1 MGLKDIVLRYL
12 GAPPPRADFE
22 ETVPIGQPVSGSVQS
37 YIQTYSYT
45 GEVITPT
52 RALEAP
58 SVFSCVRLI
67 AGSIARL
74 EWQVL
79 RENHDGKVAEPN
91 HPLYGLLNYEPGE
104 DYTAIAFK
112 EALLTNALLAGNGYA
127 YIQRDSAGR
136 AVALELLR
144 PDYVSIYRDS
154 QNQPYY
160 QVFSGKYDGSDPEK
174 QARRLRA
181 YDVFHLSG
189 PTMEG
194 VLGVPPI
201 HLMRDIIGLEL
212 EVQRYVTTFYANNA
226 VPAGTLQMPGRLSPE
241 ASKRLREAW
250 QAAHGGAS
258 RAGRVAVLEDGLK
271 YDPISPN
278 FKDADL
284 IEMRKYCRQQIA
296 AAFGVPSHKVGD
308 TDATSWNSAE
318 QADAEFVKHT
328 LSSWATRL
336 EQEASRKLIPRGEPF
351 CTRVSFDSLLR
362 ADMSTRF
369 AAYATAVTNGILT
382 VNEVRGLE
390 GRPAVDGGDQ
400 IRVPMNTEAPGRPPE
415 GPSAPAEVPADKDP
429 SVDLEPGEA
438 EPEATGTPEV
448 PDSVDM
454 DPDEEA
460 KRSAEAI
467 GAAQRMAAVAAVRPA
482 VEGAFRRHLQRVT
495 EYLQRQRTQAK
506 LDKWAP
512 PIDCL
517 EGELRD
523 TVAGLGRIFGDQ
535 AKAEKALSD
544 CMLRHARHLRG
555 SVGKI
560 AELSD
565 AISGWHTLP
574 GAAAAE
580 LLDMVRM
587 EITDTPVLEDNNAQA

>member
-1 MGLKDIVLRYL
+1 MGLTDILRRYL
-12 GAPPPRADFE
+12 GPTPPRSDFE
-22 ETVPIGQPVSGSVQS
+22 DTVPIGQATSGSVQS
-37 YIQTYSYT
+37 YVQSYSYS
-45 GEVITPT
+45 GESITPA

-58 SVFSCVRLI
+58 SVYACVRLI
-67 AGSIARL
+67 ASSISRL

-79 RENHDGKVAEPN
+79 RESPEGKIADSA
-91 HPLYGLLNYEPGE
+91 HPLYNLLNYEASDDVG
-104 DYTAIAFK
+104 AIQLREK
-112 EALLTNALLAGNGYA
+112 LLTDCLLTGNAYA
-127 YIQRDSAGR
+127 YIHRDASGR
-136 AVALELLR
+136 PVALEALR
-144 PDYVSIYRDS
+144 PDYVAMYRDGA
-154 QNQPYY
+154 NQPYY
-160 QVFSGKYDGSDPEK
+160 QVWTGRYSGNNAEK
-174 QARRLRA
+174 AMRRFRA
-181 YDVFHLSG
+181 YDMFHLVG
-189 PTMEG
+189 PTTFDG
-194 VLGVPPI
+194 LLGVPPI
-201 HLMRDIIGLEL
+201 HLGRDVIALEL
-212 EVQRYVTTFYANNA
+212 EITEYVTRFIANNA

-271 YDPISPN
+271 YEPISGT
-278 FKDADL
+278 FKDSEL

-296 AAFGVPSHKVGD
+296 AMFQVPAHKVGD
-308 TDATSWNSAE
+308 TDSGSYNSNE
-318 QADAEFVKHT
+318 QADSEFVKHT
-328 LSSWATRL
+328 LASWAARL
-336 EQEASRKLIPRGEPF
+336 EQEASRKLVMRGEPW
-351 CTRVSFDSLLR
+351 CTRINFSDLLR
-362 ADMSTRF
+362 ADMTSRF
-369 AAYATAVTNGILT
+369 SAYATAITNGILT
-382 VNEVRGLE
+382 VNEARALE

-400 IRVPMNTEAPGRPPE
+400 IRVPMNTEAPGQQPAE
-415 GPSAPAEVPADKDP
+415 GPSAPAEVPAGKEP
-429 SVDLEPGEA
+429 SVDP
-438 EPEATGTPEV
+438 EPEETKPEAPTV

-454 DPDEEA
+454 DPDDEA

-523 TVAGLGRIFGDQ
+523 TVAGLGRIFGDE

>member
-12 GAPPPRADFE
+12 GAPPPRSDFE

-67 AGSIARL
+67 AGSLARL
-74 EWQVL
+74 EWQVM
-79 RENHDGKVAEPN
+79 RESADGQVAESA

-104 DYTAIAFK
+104 DYTAVSFR
-112 EALLTNALLAGNGYA
+112 EALITNALLAGNGYA
-127 YIQRDSAGR
+127 YIQRDAAGR

-144 PDYVSIYRDS
+144 PDYVSMYRDEA
-154 QNQPYY
+154 NQPYY
-160 QVFSGKYDGSDPEK
+160 QVFSGRYTGTDPEK
-174 QARRLRA
+174 SARRFRA
-181 YDVFHLSG
+181 YDVFHLTG

-318 QADAEFVKHT
+318 QADSEFVKHT

-336 EQEASRKLIPRGEPF
+336 EQEASRKLIPRGEAF
-351 CTRVSFDSLLR
+351 CTRISFDSLLR

-369 AAYATAVTNGILT
+369 NAYAVGITNGILT
-382 VNEVRGLE
+382 VNEARALE
-390 GRPAVDGGDQ
+390 GRPAVEGGDQ
-400 IRVPMNTEAPGRPPE
+400 IRVPMNTEAPGQQPAE
-415 GPSAPAEVPADKDP
+415 GPSAPAEAPAAEEP
-429 SVDLEPGEA
+429 SVDLEPEEIDLEPSSA
-438 EPEATGTPEV
+438 PEEPEAEDTEA
-448 PDSVDM
+448 
-454 DPDEEA
+454 EEA
-460 KRSAEAI
+460 EDRAA
-467 GAAQRMAAVAAVRPA
+467 AAQIAIAAVRPA
-482 VEGAFRRHLQRVT
+482 IEAAYRRHLGRISD
-495 EYLQRQRTQAK
+495 YLVRQRTQAK
-506 LDKWAP
+506 LDRWAP

-517 EGELRD
+517 DADLRSV
-523 TVAGLGRIFGDQ
+523 VAGLGRLLGDEDR
-535 AKAEKALSD
+535 AVAVLDADLV
-544 CMLRHARHLRG
+544 RHARMLRSHIG
-555 SVGKI
+555 DIKT
-560 AELSD
+560 LSD
-565 AISGWHTLP
+565 QLDGLRSMP
-574 GAAAAE
+574 GSAAAA
-580 LLDMVRM
+580 LLDLLKV
-587 EITDTPVLEDNNAQA
+587 TLLNLPLLETTNEQA

>member
-1 MGLKDIVLRYL
+1 MGLTDLLRRYL
-12 GAPPPRADFE
+12 GAPPPRSDFE

-67 AGSIARL
+67 AGSLARL
-74 EWQVL
+74 EWQVM
-79 RENHDGKVAEPN
+79 RESADGKVAESA

-104 DYTAIAFK
+104 DYTAVSFR
-112 EALLTNALLAGNGYA
+112 EALITNALLAGNGYA
-127 YIQRDSAGR
+127 YIQRDAAGR

-144 PDYVSIYRDS
+144 PDYVSMYRDEA
-154 QNQPYY
+154 NQPYY
-160 QVFSGKYDGSDPEK
+160 QVFSGRYTGTDPEK
-174 QARRLRA
+174 SARRFRA
-181 YDVFHLSG
+181 YDVFHLTG

-318 QADAEFVKHT
+318 QADSEFVKHT

-336 EQEASRKLIPRGEPF
+336 EQEASRKLIPRGEAF
-351 CTRVSFDSLLR
+351 CTRISFDSLLR

-369 AAYATAVTNGILT
+369 NAYAVGITNGILT
-382 VNEVRGLE
+382 VNEARALE
-390 GRPAVDGGDQ
+390 GRPAVEGGDQ
-400 IRVPMNTEAPGRPPE
+400 IRVPMNTEAPGQQPAE
-415 GPSAPAEVPADKDP
+415 GPTAPADASESEEP
-429 SVDLEPGEA
+429 SVDIEPDEI
-438 EPEATGTPEV
+438 EPEAPSDGN
-448 PDSVDM
+448 
-454 DPDEEA
+454 EA
-460 KRSAEAI
+460 EDR
-467 GAAQRMAAVAAVRPA
+467 AAVASVAIAAVRPA
-482 VEGAFRRHLQRVT
+482 VEAAYQRHLARLS
-495 EYLQRQRTQAK
+495 EYLIRQRTQAK
-506 LDKWAP
+506 LDRWAP

-517 EGELRD
+517 DADLRSV
-523 TVAGLGRIFGDQ
+523 VAGLGRLLGDEAQ
-535 AKAEKALSD
+535 AVAVLDADLV
-544 CMLRHARHLRG
+544 RHARMLRSRIGDIKTLGEQLDGLRSMPG
-555 SVGKI
+555 S
-560 AELSD
+560 
-565 AISGWHTLP
+565 
-574 GAAAAE
+574 AAAA
-580 LLDMVRM
+580 LLDLLKV
-587 EITDTPVLEDNNAQA
+587 TLLNLPLLETNNAQA

>member
-79 RENHDGKVAEPN
+79 RENQDGKVAEPN

-415 GPSAPAEVPADKDP
+415 GPSAPAEASPAEEP
-429 SVDLEPGEA
+429 SVDLEPEEIDLEPSSA
-438 EPEATGTPEV
+438 PQEPEAEEPEA
-448 PDSVDM
+448 
-454 DPDEEA
+454 EEA
-460 KRSAEAI
+460 EDRATKAQVAI
-467 GAAQRMAAVAAVRPA
+467 AAVRPA
-482 VEGAFRRHLQRVT
+482 VEAAFQRHLTRVG
-495 EYLQRQRTQAK
+495 EYLLRQRTQQK
-506 LDKWAP
+506 LDRWSP
-512 PIDCL
+512 PIECL
-517 EGELRD
+517 DAELRAV
-523 TVAGLGRIFGDQ
+523 VAGVGRLLGDE
-535 AKAEKALSD
+535 AKATAVLDAE
-544 CMLRHARHLRG
+544 MVRHARGLRSRIG
-555 SVGKI
+555 DIKNLGEDLDGMRS
-560 AELSD
+560 
-565 AISGWHTLP
+565 LP
-574 GAAAAE
+574 GSAAAA
-580 LLDMVRM
+580 LLDLIRV
-587 EITDTPVLEDNNAQA
+587 TVLNEPLLESTNAQP

>member
-1 MGLKDIVLRYL
+1 
-12 GAPPPRADFE
+12 
-22 ETVPIGQPVSGSVQS
+22 VQS

-67 AGSIARL
+67 AGSLARL
-74 EWQVL
+74 EWQVM
-79 RENHDGKVAEPN
+79 RESADGKVAESA

-104 DYTAIAFK
+104 DYTAVSFR
-112 EALLTNALLAGNGYA
+112 EALITNALLAGNGYA
-127 YIQRDSAGR
+127 YIQRDAAGR

-144 PDYVSIYRDS
+144 PDYVSMYRDEA
-154 QNQPYY
+154 NQPYY
-160 QVFSGKYDGSDPEK
+160 QVFSGRYTGTDPEK
-174 QARRLRA
+174 SARRFRA
-181 YDVFHLSG
+181 YDVFHLTG

-278 FKDADL
+278 FRDADL

-318 QADAEFVKHT
+318 QADSEFVKHT

-336 EQEASRKLIPRGEPF
+336 EQEASRKLIPRGEAF
-351 CTRVSFDSLLR
+351 CTRISFDSLLR

-369 AAYATAVTNGILT
+369 NAYAVGITNGILT
-382 VNEVRGLE
+382 VNEARALE

-400 IRVPMNTEAPGRPPE
+400 IRVPMNTEAPGQQPAE
-415 GPSAPAEVPADKDP
+415 GPTAPAEAPEAEEP
-429 SVDLEPGEA
+429 SVDIEPDEI
-438 EPEATGTPEV
+438 EPEAPS
-448 PDSVDM
+448 DDN
-454 DPDEEA
+454 EA
-460 KRSAEAI
+460 EDR
-467 GAAQRMAAVAAVRPA
+467 AAVASVAIAAVRPA
-482 VEGAFRRHLQRVT
+482 VEAAYQRHLARLS
-495 EYLQRQRTQAK
+495 EYLIRQRTQAK
-506 LDKWAP
+506 LDRWAP

-517 EGELRD
+517 DADLRSV
-523 TVAGLGRIFGDQ
+523 VAGLGRLLGDEAQ
-535 AKAEKALSD
+535 AVAVLDADLV
-544 CMLRHARHLRG
+544 RHARMLRSRIGDIKTLGEQLDGLRSMPG
-555 SVGKI
+555 S
-560 AELSD
+560 
-565 AISGWHTLP
+565 
-574 GAAAAE
+574 AAAA
-580 LLDMVRM
+580 LLDLLKVTLLNLPLL
-587 EITDTPVLEDNNAQA
+587 EINNAQA